1 MSIPLRALIAED
13 SEEDTL
19 LLLRE
24 LKRGGYEVT
33 HERVETPE
41 GLRAALAHGPW
52 EILLCDYTF
61 PRFSGKEALQIFKES
76 GLDLPFIYV
85 SGTIGE
91 EAAVEA
97 MKAGAH
103 DYVMKNRISRLC
115 PAVEREL
122 REAVERQ
129 VGRAA
134 ENAMRVSEN
143 KYRHLFEALSDAAFV
158 IEEISGRIIDTNAQA
173 EILLGRPRASI
184 LGSNQSR
191 LFGPVNDHPGF
202 ELLRAVANGD
212 HPGGCDLEVIRQ
224 GCPPV
229 PVHAS
234 ASWINLYG
242 RRFVLA
248 LLRDASE
255 RARMDE
261 SSGLFLRAM
270 EQCPLSV
277 VLTDAGGKIIYVNRR
292 FIALTGYSFAEA
304 VGTKHRI
311 LQSAET
317 PPRTG
322 EQLWQVITSG
332 PEWSGEFENRKKSGE
347 LFRETVLIYP
357 LLNNSGRITHFFVL
371 EDNLRGNRPVQD
383 QASHLQSPSPN
394 SLTGNSPPIMYRGWF
409 EG

>member
-1 MSIPLRALIAED
+1 M
-13 SEEDTL
+13 

-24 LKRGGYEVT
+24 LKRGGYDVT

-41 GLRAALAHGPW
+41 GLRQQLAGGPW
-52 EILLCDYTF
+52 DIVLCDYTF
-61 PRFSGKEALQIFKES
+61 PRFSGKEALKIFKES
-76 GLDLPFIYV
+76 GLDLPFIFV

-91 EAAVEA
+91 ESAVEA
-97 MKAGAH
+97 MKSGAH
-103 DYVMKNRISRLC
+103 DYVMKNRIARLC

-158 IEEISGRIIDTNAQA
+158 IEEISGRIIDTNARA
-173 EILLGRPRASI
+173 ETLLGRPRTSI
-184 LGSNQSR
+184 LGTNQSR

-212 HPGGCDLEVIRQ
+212 HPGGCDLEVVRQ
-224 GCPPV
+224 GAPPV

-234 ASWINLYG
+234 ATWINLYG
-242 RRFVLA
+242 RRFLLA

-255 RARMDE
+255 RSRMEE

-277 VLTDAGGKIIYVNRR
+277 VLTDAGGRIIYVNQR
-292 FIALTGYSFAEA
+292 FITRTGYSFAEA
-304 VGTKHRI
+304 VGKNHGI

-322 EQLWQVITSG
+322 EQLWQAITSG
-332 PEWSGEFENRKKSGE
+332 RAWRGEFENRKKNGE
-347 LFRETVLIYP
+347 IFREAVLIYP
-357 LLNNSGRITHFFVL
+357 LLNHAGRITHFFVL
-371 EDNLRGNRPVQD
+371 EETPAGSRRDSD
-383 QASHLQSPSPN
+383 QPSHFQAPPQNSP
-394 SLTGNSPPIMYRGWF
+394 TGNSPPIMYRGWF